1 MDSLLSNEEF
11 ERFRNVINSESGIH
25 FSDTNRS
32 ILDSR
37 LRERLRSSDLGTVG
51 EYYDLIIRDKDEFK
65 TLLDSVTTNLTRFF
79 RNDSHFAA
87 LEHDVIPDIIAHKR
101 STGSKKVRI
110 WSAGCSTGEEAY
122 SVAILLS
129 ELLPPGIGYEITASD
144 LSLKSLMIAREGFY
158 LETRMSGVSEAYRQR
173 YFTKRDDGFLINDT
187 IKSGITF
194 DYHNLKFD
202 SGLRE
207 LDLLLCRN
215 VIIYFDD
222 AAKKAAM
229 EKFWEAL
236 NDHSYLFIG
245 HSESL
250 FGMKTRF
257 DFRKTDNAT
266 FYVKRPGEAR

>member
-11 ERFRNVINSESGIH
+11 ERFRNVINRESGIH

-37 LRERLRSSDLGTVG
+37 LRERLRSSSLDTVG
-51 EYYDLIIRDKDEFK
+51 EYYDLITRDKDEFK

-87 LEHDVIPDIIAHKR
+87 LEYDVIPDIIKHKR
-101 STGSKKVRI
+101 STGSRNLRI

-122 SVAILLS
+122 SVAIMLA
-129 ELLPPGIGYEITASD
+129 ELLPPGIGFEITASD

-158 LETRMSGVSEAYRQR
+158 LETRMGGVSEKFRQR
-173 YFTKRDDGFLINDT
+173 FFTKRDDGFLINDS
-187 IKSGITF
+187 IKSHITF

-222 AAKKAAM
+222 AAKKAVV

-250 FGMKTRF
+250 FGMNTSF
-257 DFRKTDNAT
+257 EFRKTDNAT
-266 FYVKRPGEAR
+266 FYVKHRDQAG